1 VCEDCATDEED
12 EMDALE
18 RLLAIKEIED
28 VITRYCFTFDDQ
40 DWDAFAKLWTEDA
53 AFVAA
58 GVAFE
63 GRETMLDF
71 LTTCLPD
78 DYTSKHMC
86 SRSLIELD
94 PDGTTARAK
103 TDVVWIAANFENT
116 IVARYDD
123 TLVLQ
128 DGSCFNAAWRLPFST
143 NLAHR
148 RCPRRRR
155 RSATPRCANSVSSA
169 RAVRAPRARCSPT
182 FRSRS
187 AGTSRAARCR
197 LP

>member
-1 VCEDCATDEED
+1 VCDDCATDEED

-18 RLLAIKEIED
+18 RLLALKEIED

-78 DYTSKHMC
+78 GYTSKHMC
-86 SRSLIELD
+86 SRSLIEID

-128 DGSCFNAAWRLPFST
+128 DGSWLFQ
-143 NLAHR
+143 R
-148 RCPRRRR
+148 RVETPVEYEPGPPPM
-155 RSATPRCANSVSSA
+155 SETATSVSNASM
-169 RAVRAPRARCSPT
+169 RK
-182 FRSRS
+182 
-187 AGTSRAARCR
+187 
-197 LP
+197 